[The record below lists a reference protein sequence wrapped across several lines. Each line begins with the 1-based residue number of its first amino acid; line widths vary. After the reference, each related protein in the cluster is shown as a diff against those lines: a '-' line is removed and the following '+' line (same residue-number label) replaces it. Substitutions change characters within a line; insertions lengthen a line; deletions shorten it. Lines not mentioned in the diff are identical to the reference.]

1 MQFCQKCFRVIDLFH
16 KLCHTI
22 VTKTVPDIVPE
33 RFQ

>member
-1 MQFCQKCFRVIDLFH
+1 MQFYQKCFRVIDLFH

-22 VTKTVPDIVPE
+22 VTETVSDIVPA